1 MKTNIFTVA
10 IFTVALSF
18 LSVAAVAQKSE
29 IRDAGDAVEDGNYA
43 EAKTELQTAESMLSE
58 ANEKWTERF
67 YLYKGQAYLGS
78 GEKAS
83 LEDLE
88 IAAEAFQKAQ
98 ELGNEEEAVQGFEQV
113 RNALVQSAIN
123 DQNTEDFESASD
135 KLYYSYQLNKQDT
148 LYLYYAAA
156 NSLNGQDY
164 TTALEYYKDLKELG
178 YDGSG
183 VEYLATNVETGE
195 EEIMST
201 KEQRDIMLKT
211 GEYENPQ
218 ERKIPSKKG
227 EIAKNIALIYIQ
239 EGEDEKAIDAIKDAK
254 AENPDNIALLQ
265 AEADVYYRMG
275 NKEKYNELMQEMVK
289 KNPNDPNVYYNLG
302 VTAAELGDNEKAI
315 EYYKQAL
322 EIDPEMTNARMNIVV
337 AILAKERAIIDE
349 MNGLG
354 MSKEDNKRYE
364 ELEEERK
371 EIYEQA
377 VPYLEK
383 VIESDPENENVIR
396 TAINIYNQLGEQEKA
411 AELKARLE

>member
-1 MKTNIFTVA
+1 MKTN

-67 YLYKGQAYLGS
+67 YLYKGQAYLGN
-78 GEKAS
+78 GENAS

-98 ELGNEEEAVQGFEQV
+98 EMGNEEEAVQGFEQV

-383 VIESDPENENVIR
+383 VIESDPENVNVIR

>member
-1 MKTNIFTVA
+1 MKTN

-67 YLYKGQAYLGS
+67 YLYKGQAYLGN
-78 GEKAS
+78 GENAS

-88 IAAEAFQKAQ
+88 TAAEAFQKAQ
-98 ELGNEEEAVQGFEQV
+98 ELGNEEEAVQGFDQV

-178 YDGSG
+178 FDGSG

-218 ERKIPSKKG
+218 EREIPSKKG

-239 EGEDEKAIDAIKDAK
+239 EGEDEKAIEAIKDAK

-349 MNGLG
+349 MNELG

-371 EIYEQA
+371 DIYKQA

-383 VIESDPENENVIR
+383 VIESDPENVNVIR

>member
-1 MKTNIFTVA
+1 MKTN

-18 LSVAAVAQKSE
+18 LSMAAVAQKSE
-29 IRDAGDAVEDGNYA
+29 IRDAGDAIEDGNYA

-78 GEKAS
+78 GENAS

-88 IAAEAFQKAQ
+88 TAAEAFQKAQ
-98 ELGNEEEAVQGFEQV
+98 DMGNEEEAVQGFDQV

-123 DQNTEDFESASD
+123 DQNKEDYDSASD

-156 NSLNGQDY
+156 NSLNSQDY
-164 TTALEYYKDLKELG
+164 ATALEYYKDLKELDF
-178 YDGSG
+178 DGSS
-183 VEYLATNVETGE
+183 VEFLATNVETGE
-195 EEIMST
+195 EEIMAS
-201 KEQRDIMLKT
+201 KEQRDLMLKT

-218 ERKIPSKKG
+218 DRQIPSKKG

-239 EGEDEKAIDAIKDAK
+239 EGEDEKAIEAIKDAK

-349 MNGLG
+349 MNTLG

-364 ELEEERK
+364 ELQEERN
-371 EIYEQA
+371 EVYEQA

-383 VIESDPENENVIR
+383 VIEADPENVNVIR
-396 TAINIYNQLGEQEKA
+396 TAINIYTQLGEEEKA
-411 AELKARLE
+411 AELEARLE

>member
-1 MKTNIFTVA
+1 MKTN

-67 YLYKGQAYLGS
+67 YLYKGQAYLGN
-78 GEKAS
+78 GENAS

-98 ELGNEEEAVQGFEQV
+98 EMGNEEEAVQGFEQV

-383 VIESDPENENVIR
+383 VIESDPENVNVIR
-396 TAINIYNQLGEQEKA
+396 TAINIYNQLGEEEKA

>member
-1 MKTNIFTVA
+1 MKTN

-67 YLYKGQAYLGS
+67 YLYKGQAYLGN
-78 GEKAS
+78 GENAS

-98 ELGNEEEAVQGFEQV
+98 EMGNEEEAVQGFEQV

-164 TTALEYYKDLKELG
+164 ATALEYYKDLKELG

-383 VIESDPENENVIR
+383 VIESDPENDNVIR

>member
-10 IFTVALSF
+10 LSL
-18 LSVAAVAQKSE
+18 LSMAAVAQKSE

-43 EAKTELQTAESMLSE
+43 EAKTQLQTAESMLSE

-67 YLYKGQAYLGS
+67 YLYKGQAYLGN
-78 GEKAS
+78 GENTS
-83 LEDLE
+83 LEDLK
-88 IAAEAFQKAQ
+88 IAVEAFEKAK
-98 ELGNEEEAVQGFEQV
+98 ELGNEEEAVQGTEQV

-123 DQNTEDFESASD
+123 DQNTEEYKSAAD
-135 KLYYSYQLNKQDT
+135 KLYYSYQLNKEDT

-156 NSLNGQDY
+156 NSLNAQDY

-195 EEIMST
+195 EEVMP
-201 KEQRDIMLKT
+201 KGQRDILLKT

-239 EGEDEKAIDAIKDAK
+239 EGQDEKAIQAIQDAK
-254 AENPDNIALLQ
+254 AENPDNIALIQ

-275 NKEKYNELMQEMVK
+275 NKEKYNELMQEIVK

-302 VTAAELGDNEKAI
+302 VTAAELGNNEKAI
-315 EYYKQAL
+315 DYYKKAL

-337 AILAKERAIIDE
+337 AILAKERGIIDE
-349 MNGLG
+349 MNQLG

-364 ELEEERK
+364 ELEKERN
-371 EIYEQA
+371 EIYQQA

-383 VIESDPENENVIR
+383 VIEADPENVNVIR
-396 TAINIYNQLGEQEKA
+396 TAINIYNQLGETEKA
-411 AELKARLE
+411 AALKARLE

>member
-1 MKTNIFTVA
+1 MKTN

-18 LSVAAVAQKSE
+18 LSMAAVAQKSE
-29 IRDAGDAVEDGNYA
+29 IRDAGNAVEDGNYA
-43 EAKTELQTAESMLSE
+43 EAKTELKTAESMLSE
-58 ANEKWTERF
+58 ANDKWTERF
-67 YLYKGQAYLGS
+67 YLYKGQAYLGN
-78 GEKAS
+78 GENAS

-88 IAAEAFQKAQ
+88 TAAEAFKKAQ
-98 ELGNEEEAVQGFEQV
+98 EMGNDDEAVQGFEQV

-123 DQNTEDFESASD
+123 DQNTEDFKSASD

-156 NSLNGQDY
+156 NSLNAQDY

-183 VEYLATNVETGE
+183 VEYVATNVETGE
-195 EEIMST
+195 EEVMN

-218 ERKIPSKKG
+218 DRKIPSKKG

-239 EGEDEKAIDAIKDAK
+239 EGKDEKAIEAIKDAK

-349 MNGLG
+349 MNELG

-371 EIYEQA
+371 EIYKQA

-383 VIESDPENENVIR
+383 VIESDPENVNVIR
-396 TAINIYNQLGEQEKA
+396 TAINIYNQLGEEEKA
-411 AELKARLE
+411 AELKAKLE

>member
-10 IFTVALSF
+10 LSL
-18 LSVAAVAQKSE
+18 LSMAAVAQKSE

-43 EAKTELQTAESMLSE
+43 EAKTQLQTAESMLSE

-67 YLYKGQAYLGS
+67 YLYKGQAYLGN
-78 GEKAS
+78 GENTS
-83 LEDLE
+83 LEDLK
-88 IAAEAFQKAQ
+88 IAVEAFEKAK
-98 ELGNEEEAVQGFEQV
+98 ELGNEEEAVQGTEQV

-123 DQNTEDFESASD
+123 DQNTEEYKSAAD
-135 KLYYSYQLNKQDT
+135 KLYYSYQLNKEDT

-156 NSLNGQDY
+156 NSLNAQDY

-195 EEIMST
+195 EEVMP
-201 KEQRDIMLKT
+201 KGQRDILLKT

-239 EGEDEKAIDAIKDAK
+239 EGQDEKAIQAIQDAK
-254 AENPDNIALLQ
+254 AENPDNIALIQ

-275 NKEKYNELMQEMVK
+275 NKEKYNELMQEIVK

-302 VTAAELGDNEKAI
+302 VTAAELGNNEKAI
-315 EYYKQAL
+315 DYYKKAL

-337 AILAKERAIIDE
+337 AILAKERDIIDE
-349 MNGLG
+349 MNKLG

-364 ELEEERK
+364 ELEKERN
-371 EIYEQA
+371 EIYQQA

-383 VIESDPENENVIR
+383 VIEADPENVNVIR
-396 TAINIYNQLGEQEKA
+396 TAINIYNQLGETEKA
-411 AELKARLE
+411 AALKARLE

>member
-1 MKTNIFTVA
+1 
-10 IFTVALSF
+10 
-18 LSVAAVAQKSE
+18 VAAVAQKSE

-67 YLYKGQAYLGS
+67 YLYKGQAYLGN
-78 GEKAS
+78 GENAS

-98 ELGNEEEAVQGFEQV
+98 EMGNEEEAVQGFEQV

-383 VIESDPENENVIR
+383 VIESDPENVNVIR
-396 TAINIYNQLGEQEKA
+396 TAINIYNQLGEEEKA

>member
-10 IFTVALSF
+10 LSL
-18 LSVAAVAQKSE
+18 LSVAAVAQKGE

-43 EAKTELQTAESMLSE
+43 EAKTQLQTAESMLSE
-58 ANEKWTERF
+58 ANDKWTERF
-67 YLYKGQAYLGS
+67 YLYKGQAYLGN
-78 GEKAS
+78 GENAS

-88 IAAEAFQKAQ
+88 VAVEAFQKAQ
-98 ELGNEEEAVQGFEQV
+98 ELGNDDEAVQGFDQV

-123 DQNTEDFESASD
+123 DQNTENYESASD
-135 KLYYSYQLNKQDT
+135 KLRYSYQLNKQDT

-156 NSLNGQDY
+156 NSLNAQDY
-164 TTALEYYKDLKELG
+164 TAALEDYKKLKELG
-178 YDGSG
+178 FDGSG

-195 EEIMST
+195 EEVMP
-201 KEQRDIMLKT
+201 KEQRELMLKT

-218 ERKIPSKKG
+218 DRKIPSKKG

-239 EGEDEKAIDAIKDAK
+239 EGEDEKAIEAIKDAK

-315 EYYKQAL
+315 DYYKKAL
-322 EIDPEMTNARMNIVV
+322 EIDPEMVNARMNIVV
-337 AILAKERAIIDE
+337 AILAKERDLIE
-349 MNGLG
+349 QMNELG

-371 EIYEQA
+371 EVYKEA

-383 VIESDPENENVIR
+383 IIEADPDNVNAVR
-396 TAINIYNQLGEQEKA
+396 TAINIYNQLGEEEKA
-411 AELKARLE
+411 AELKASLE

>member
-1 MKTNIFTVA
+1 MKTN

-67 YLYKGQAYLGS
+67 YLYKGQAYLGN
-78 GEKAS
+78 GENAS

-98 ELGNEEEAVQGFEQV
+98 EMGNEEEAVQGFEQV

-254 AENPDNIALLQ
+254 AENPDNSALLQ

-396 TAINIYNQLGEQEKA
+396 TAINIYNQLGEEAKA

>member
-1 MKTNIFTVA
+1 MKTN

-29 IRDAGDAVEDGNYA
+29 IRDAGNAVEDGNYA

-58 ANEKWTERF
+58 ANDKWTERF
-67 YLYKGQAYLGS
+67 YLYKGQAYLGN
-78 GEKAS
+78 GENAS

-88 IAAEAFQKAQ
+88 TAAEAFQKAKDM
-98 ELGNEEEAVQGFEQV
+98 GNDEEAVQGFEQV

-123 DQNTEDFESASD
+123 DQNTEDYESASD

-164 TTALEYYKDLKELG
+164 ATALEYYKDLKEIG
-178 YDGSG
+178 FDGSG

-195 EEIMST
+195 EEVMN
-201 KEQRDIMLKT
+201 KEQREIMLKT

-218 ERKIPSKKG
+218 DRKIPSKKG

-239 EGEDEKAIDAIKDAK
+239 QGEDEKAIEAIKDAK
-254 AENPDNIALLQ
+254 AENPDNTALLQ

-275 NKEKYNELMQEMVK
+275 DKEKYNELMQEMVK

-337 AILAKERAIIDE
+337 AILAKERDIIDE
-349 MNGLG
+349 MNQLG

-364 ELEEERK
+364 ELGEERK
-371 EIYEQA
+371 EIYRQA

-396 TAINIYNQLGEQEKA
+396 TAINIYMQLGEEEKA
-411 AELKARLE
+411 ENLKAKLE

>member
-1 MKTNIFTVA
+1 MKTN

-29 IRDAGDAVEDGNYA
+29 IRDAGDAVEDGKYA

-67 YLYKGQAYLGS
+67 YLYKGQAYLGN
-78 GEKAS
+78 GENAS

-88 IAAEAFQKAQ
+88 TAAEAFQKAQ
-98 ELGNEEEAVQGFEQV
+98 EMGNEEEAVQGFEQV

-164 TTALEYYKDLKELG
+164 ATALEYYKDLKELG

-195 EEIMST
+195 EEVMN

-239 EGEDEKAIDAIKDAK
+239 EGEDEKAIEAIKDAK
-254 AENPDNIALLQ
+254 AENPDNTALLQ

>member
-1 MKTNIFTVA
+1 MKTN

-67 YLYKGQAYLGS
+67 YLYKGQAYLGN
-78 GEKAS
+78 GENAS

-98 ELGNEEEAVQGFEQV
+98 EMGNEEEAVQGFEQV

>member
-1 MKTNIFTVA
+1 MKTN

-78 GEKAS
+78 GENAS

-123 DQNTEDFESASD
+123 DQNTEDFENASD

>member
-1 MKTNIFTVA
+1 MKTN

-67 YLYKGQAYLGS
+67 YLYKGQAYLGN
-78 GEKAS
+78 GENAS

-98 ELGNEEEAVQGFEQV
+98 EMGNEEEAVQGFEQV

-164 TTALEYYKDLKELG
+164 ATALEYYKDLKELG

>member
-1 MKTNIFTVA
+1 MKTN

-78 GEKAS
+78 GENAS

-88 IAAEAFQKAQ
+88 TAAEAFQKAQ
-98 ELGNEEEAVQGFEQV
+98 ELGNEEEAVQGFDQV

-164 TTALEYYKDLKELG
+164 ATALEYYKDLKELG
-178 YDGSG
+178 FDGSG
-183 VEYLATNVETGE
+183 VEYVATNVETGE

-218 ERKIPSKKG
+218 DRKIPSKKG

-239 EGEDEKAIDAIKDAK
+239 QGEDEKAIDAIKDAK

-337 AILAKERAIIDE
+337 AILAKERDIIDE
-349 MNGLG
+349 MNELG

-383 VIESDPENENVIR
+383 VIESDPENVNVIR
-396 TAINIYNQLGEQEKA
+396 TAINIYNQLGEEEKA

>member
-10 IFTVALSF
+10 LSL
-18 LSVAAVAQKSE
+18 LSMAAVAQKSE

-43 EAKTELQTAESMLSE
+43 EAKTQLQTAESMLSE
-58 ANEKWTERF
+58 ANDKWTEKF
-67 YLYKGQAYLGS
+67 YLYKGQAYLGN
-78 GEKAS
+78 GENAS

-88 IAAEAFQKAQ
+88 VAAEAFQKAQ
-98 ELGNEEEAVQGFEQV
+98 EMGNDDEAVQGFDQV

-123 DQNTEDFESASD
+123 DQNTENYESASD

-156 NSLNGQDY
+156 NSLNAQDY
-164 TTALEYYKDLKELG
+164 TTALGYYEDLKELG
-178 YDGSG
+178 FDGSG

-195 EEIMST
+195 QEVMQ
-201 KEQRDIMLKT
+201 KEQRDLMIKT

-218 ERKIPSKKG
+218 DRKIPTKKG

-239 EGEDEKAIDAIKDAK
+239 EGQDEKAIEAIQDAK
-254 AENPDNIALLQ
+254 AENPDNIALIQ

-275 NKEKYNELMQEMVK
+275 DKEKYNELMQEIVK

-302 VTAAELGDNEKAI
+302 VTAADLGNNEQAI
-315 EYYKQAL
+315 EYYEKAL

-337 AILAKERAIIDE
+337 AILAKERELIDE
-349 MNGLG
+349 MNQLG

-371 EIYEQA
+371 EIYEEA

-383 VIESDPENENVIR
+383 VIENDPENVNAIR
-396 TAINIYNQLGEQEKA
+396 TTINIYTQLGEDEKA

>member
-1 MKTNIFTVA
+1 
-10 IFTVALSF
+10 
-18 LSVAAVAQKSE
+18 VAAVAQKSE

-78 GEKAS
+78 GENAS

-88 IAAEAFQKAQ
+88 VAAEAFQKAQ

-164 TTALEYYKDLKELG
+164 ATALEYYKDLKELG
-178 YDGSG
+178 FDGSG
-183 VEYLATNVETGE
+183 VEYVATNVETGE

-218 ERKIPSKKG
+218 DRKIPSKKG

-337 AILAKERAIIDE
+337 AILAKERDIIDE

-383 VIESDPENENVIR
+383 VIESDPENVNVIR
-396 TAINIYNQLGEQEKA
+396 TAINIYNQLGEEEKA

>member
-1 MKTNIFTVA
+1 MKTN

-78 GEKAS
+78 GENAS

-98 ELGNEEEAVQGFEQV
+98 EMGNEEEAVQGFEQV

-164 TTALEYYKDLKELG
+164 ATALEYYKDLKELG

>member
-10 IFTVALSF
+10 VSL

-58 ANEKWTERF
+58 ANDKWIERF
-67 YLYKGQAYLGS
+67 YLYKGQAYLGN
-78 GEKAS
+78 GENGS

-88 IAAEAFQKAQ
+88 IAAEAFKKAQ
-98 ELGNEEEAVQGFEQV
+98 ELGNEDEAVQGFDQV

-123 DQNTEDFESASD
+123 DQNTENYETASD
-135 KLYYSYQLNKQDT
+135 KLRYSYNLNKQDT

-156 NSLNGQDY
+156 NSLNAQNY
-164 TTALEYYKDLKELG
+164 PEALEIYNELKEMG
-178 YDGSG
+178 FDGSG

-195 EEIMST
+195 DEVMPS
-201 KEQRDIMLKT
+201 KEQRDLMIKT

-239 EGEDEKAIDAIKDAK
+239 EGEDEKAIEAIQDAK
-254 AENPDNIALLQ
+254 AENPDNVALLQ

-275 NKEKYNELMQEMVK
+275 DKEKYNELMQEIVK

-302 VTAAELGDNEKAI
+302 VTAAELGDNEQAI
-315 EYYKQAL
+315 EYYEKAL
-322 EIDPEMTNARMNIVV
+322 EIDPDMTNARMNIVV
-337 AILAKERAIIDE
+337 AILAKERSIIDE
-349 MNGLG
+349 MNELG
-354 MSKEDNKRYE
+354 MSEEDNKRYE

-383 VIESDPENENVIR
+383 VIEADPENVNVIR
-396 TAINIYNQLGEQEKA
+396 TAINIYNQLGEEEKA

>member
-1 MKTNIFTVA
+1 MKTN

-67 YLYKGQAYLGS
+67 YLYKGQAYLGN
-78 GEKAS
+78 GENAS

-123 DQNTEDFESASD
+123 DQNTEDFENASD

-164 TTALEYYKDLKELG
+164 ATALEYYKDLKELG

>member
-1 MKTNIFTVA
+1 MKTN

-67 YLYKGQAYLGS
+67 YLYKGQAYLGN
-78 GEKAS
+78 GENAS

-98 ELGNEEEAVQGFEQV
+98 EMGNEEEAVQGFEQV

-396 TAINIYNQLGEQEKA
+396 TAINIYNQLGEEEKA

>member
-1 MKTNIFTVA
+1 MKTN

-78 GEKAS
+78 GENAS

-98 ELGNEEEAVQGFEQV
+98 EMGNEEEAVQGFEQV

>member
-10 IFTVALSF
+10 LSL

-29 IRDAGDAVEDGNYA
+29 IRSAGNAVDDGNFA

-58 ANEKWTERF
+58 ANDKWTERF

-78 GEKAS
+78 GENAS

-88 IAAEAFQKAQ
+88 TSAEAFKKAQ
-98 ELGNEEEAVQGFEQV
+98 EMGNDDEAVQGFDQV

-123 DQNTEDFESASD
+123 DQNTEQYESASN
-135 KLYYSYQLNKQDT
+135 KLRYSYQLNKQDT

-156 NSLNGQDY
+156 NSLNAQDY
-164 TTALEYYKDLKELG
+164 TTALEDYKELKEVG
-178 YDGSG
+178 FDGSG
-183 VEYLATNVETGE
+183 VEFLATNVETGE
-195 EEIMST
+195 EEIMPS
-201 KEQRDIMLKT
+201 KEQRDLMVKT
-211 GEYENPQ
+211 GEYEDPK

-239 EGEDEKAIDAIKDAK
+239 EGEDEKAIEAIKDAK

-275 NKEKYNELMQEMVK
+275 NKEKYNELMQEMVE
-289 KNPNDPNVYYNLG
+289 KNPNDPNIYYNLG
-302 VTAAELGDNEKAI
+302 VTAAELGNNEQAI
-315 EYYKQAL
+315 EYYEKAL
-322 EIDPEMTNARMNIVV
+322 EIDPEMSNARMNIVV
-337 AILAKERAIIDE
+337 AILAKERDLIDQ
-349 MNGLG
+349 MNELG
-354 MSKEDNKRYE
+354 MSKEDNKRYD
-364 ELEEERK
+364 ELEQERK

-383 VIESDPENENVIR
+383 VIEADPENVSAIR
-396 TAINIYNQLGEQEKA
+396 TAINIYNQLGEEEKA

>member
-1 MKTNIFTVA
+1 MKTN

-67 YLYKGQAYLGS
+67 YLYKGQAYLGN
-78 GEKAS
+78 GENAS

-98 ELGNEEEAVQGFEQV
+98 EMGNEAEAVQGFEQV

-396 TAINIYNQLGEQEKA
+396 TAINIYNQLGEEEKA